1 MRYSTLIL
9 LICFG
14 ISQSYA
20 QSDEKQILAIRNAS
34 NEALRNHDQEVVYSF
49 LTDDVLVTT
58 GNGTLLTGKKAIRST
73 VSYIGD
79 SKIYWVRTPIDI
91 EVNEETGLAWET
103 GIWKGILKEDDPQKG
118 GNSMMGGNYS
128 AMWTKES
135 GVCLIKS
142 QLFVTLK

>member
-1 MRYSTLIL
+1 MKSLFEFGQKNVMRYSTLIF

-14 ISQSYA
+14 ISQAYA

-34 NEALRNHDQEVVYSF
+34 NEALRNHDQEVVYSS

-58 GNGTLLTGKKAIRST
+58 GNGTLLAGKKAIRST

-103 GIWKGILKEDDPQKG
+103 GI
-118 GNSMMGGNYS
+118 
-128 AMWTKES
+128 
-135 GVCLIKS
+135 
-142 QLFVTLK
+142 